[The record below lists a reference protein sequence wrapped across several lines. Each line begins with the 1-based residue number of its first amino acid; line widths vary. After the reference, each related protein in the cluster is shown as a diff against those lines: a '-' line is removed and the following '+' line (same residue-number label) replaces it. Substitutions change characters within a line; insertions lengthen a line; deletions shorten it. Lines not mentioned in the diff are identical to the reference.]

1 MPDIRGN
8 PVGKWAARAAVATQD
23 YKDGVAGAG
32 KKWEDATVAAT
43 ANQAA
48 GVQAAIQRG
57 AYATGVKKAGGG
69 KWERKAQEVGAQ
81 RFAQGV
87 NAAQGDYE
95 AAVAPYFAV
104 IESTKL
110 PPRGPKGD
118 ANNINRVIVLNKAL
132 RDKKLAT
139 QGGNR

>member
-1 MPDIRGN
+1 MPEIRGN

-23 YKDGVAGAG
+23 YKDGIQGAG
-32 KKWEDATVAAT
+32 KKWEEATVAAT

-48 GVQAAIQRG
+48 GVQAALQRG
-57 AYATGVKKAGGG
+57 AYANGVRKAGGG
-69 KWERKAQEVGAQ
+69 KWERKAADVGSQ

-95 AAVAPYFAV
+95 AAVTPYFAV
-104 IESTKL
+104 IEQTKL

-118 ANNINRVIVLNKAL
+118 PNNINRVIVLNKAL
-132 RDKKLAT
+132 REKKLQL
-139 QGGNR
+139 QGGTR